1 MGAANTSRNQVAV
14 IGEKL
19 DSGSA
24 GTELSCLPALT
35 DQLSSRAAGGSV
47 IRGPSSEWESGE
59 IQQSE
64 AAAAGTVAP
73 VTAIS
78 DRAEMR
84 RAGSASKVSLMRWLP
99 GLLVLGAIW
108 GSSFLFIKVGISQL
122 HPAYVAFGRV
132 ASGAVTLLVI
142 LILMRASLPR
152 SFASWGHNAVV
163 AVIGVAAPFTLF
175 GYGEQRVSS
184 ILAGIWNSITPLVVL
199 PLAVIVFR
207 TEKMTARR
215 LIGLILGVIG
225 AFIILG
231 VWQGSGDSSLA
242 GQLMCLAAA
251 SCYGVA
257 IPYTQ
262 KFLSRRPESG
272 LAMSAAQLIVASA
285 VLALVAPVL
294 GAPVPDLGELSW
306 QVIGSVLTLGAVGT
320 GIAFVIHLR
329 NIRVVGATT
338 ASMVTYIIPIFATAL
353 GAVVLG
359 ERIAW
364 YQPIGAAAVLLGV
377 AVAQGVR
384 FRRTRVEVPVGAR

>member
-1 MGAANTSRNQVAV
+1 
-14 IGEKL
+14 
-19 DSGSA
+19 
-24 GTELSCLPALT
+24 
-35 DQLSSRAAGGSV
+35 
-47 IRGPSSEWESGE
+47 
-59 IQQSE
+59 
-64 AAAAGTVAP
+64 
-73 VTAIS
+73 
-78 DRAEMR
+78 
-84 RAGSASKVSLMRWLP
+84 MRWLP

-142 LILMRASLPR
+142 LIFMRASLPR